1 MENHWMIQFESPL
14 LLSIEFKDSL
24 HIVKL
29 HEIDLLIPIM
39 SHNAPIMSL
48 ECKNL
53 WLYLTHPTTMLQDEV
68 LWPIYD
74 GWISHLIIV

>member
-1 MENHWMIQFESPL
+1 MIQFESPL

-53 WLYLTHPTTMLQDEV
+53 
-68 LWPIYD
+68 
-74 GWISHLIIV
+74 